1 MRFKTVADVLHWV
14 EGFHR
19 QVQAEL
25 TGKWA
30 ETGDERIRMLLAY
43 LADHEQ
49 RLTAAL
55 EAYEEDAPATILFT
69 WYRNAD
75 CPLAM
80 DHDALSEAV
89 SDMDIDEVLAC
100 VVRCHNSLIELYET
114 LRDRAE
120 VPSVAEIF
128 ASLAAMEASELRRS
142 VRDTNLLKDL

>member
-49 RLTAAL
+49 KLTAAL
-55 EAYEEDAPATILFT
+55 EACEEDVPAGTLST
-69 WYRNAD
+69 WYRDAD

-80 DHDALSEAV
+80 DHAALTKAV
-89 SDMDIDEVLAC
+89 SDMDVDEVLAC
-100 VVRCHNSLIELYET
+100 MVRCHNSLIKLYET

-120 VPSVAEIF
+120 VPIVAELF